1 MNDKSTNR
9 DHRHFATSET
19 MSILK
24 LRRIVELSHRM
35 VPGQEEFPLEIQT
48 FNTDEVMAKT
58 ARTSEHR
65 IERRED
71 IWYII
76 QEVKMGSHV
85 GTHVEFPYHH
95 RKDGMSAAD
104 YPLDRL
110 MGDTVLLD
118 FSHKKKD
125 EEITRQEIIGTGV
138 EIRAGDIVLI
148 RTDMHK
154 LWKTPR
160 GHDRPVLSLEAT
172 RYLVKEIGIHCIG
185 TDATGLEVR
194 GRDDQP
200 VHELLFANDV
210 AMIESLTNLDQ
221 LRSTRFEIVM
231 LPLKVEGM
239 DSCPVRVV
247 ALEEEDRR

>member
-1 MNDKSTNR
+1 MESSEKMSMLKS
-9 DHRHFATSET
+9 
-19 MSILK
+19 L
-24 LRRIVELSHRM
+24 RIVELSHRM
-35 VPGQEEFPLEIQT
+35 VPGQEEFPLQIET

-58 ARTSEHR
+58 ARAEEHR
-65 IERRED
+65 IERRAD
-71 IWYII
+71 IWYIL
-76 QEVKMGSHV
+76 QEVLMGSHV

-95 RKDGMSAAD
+95 RKDGLSAAD

-110 MGDTVLLD
+110 MGDAVLLD
-118 FSHKKKD
+118 FSHKQKD
-125 EEITRQEIIGTGV
+125 EEITRQEIIGTGL

-160 GHDRPVLSLEAT
+160 GHDRPVLSIEAT
-172 RYLVKEIGIHCIG
+172 RYLVQEIGIHCIG

-194 GRDDQP
+194 GRNDQP
-200 VHELLFANDV
+200 VHELLFAHDV

-221 LRSTRFEIVM
+221 LHSSRFEIIV
-231 LPLKVEGM
+231 LPLMVEGM

-247 ALEEEDRR
+247 ALEKKDGR

>member
-1 MNDKSTNR
+1 
-9 DHRHFATSET
+9 
-19 MSILK
+19 
-24 LRRIVELSHRM
+24 M
-35 VPGQEEFPLEIQT
+35 VPGQEEFPLQIET

-58 ARTSEHR
+58 ARAEEHR
-65 IERRED
+65 IERRAD
-71 IWYII
+71 IWYIL
-76 QEVKMGSHV
+76 QEVLMGSHA

-95 RKDGMSAAD
+95 RKDGLSAAD

-110 MGDTVLLD
+110 MGDAVLLD

-125 EEITRQEIIGTGV
+125 EEISRQEIIGTGL

-160 GHDRPVLSLEAT
+160 GHDRPVLSIEAT
-172 RYLVKEIGIHCIG
+172 RYLVQEIGIHCIG

-194 GRDDQP
+194 GRNDQP
-200 VHELLFANDV
+200 VHELLFAHDV

-221 LRSTRFEIVM
+221 LHSSRFEIIV
-231 LPLKVEGM
+231 LPLMVEGM

-247 ALEEEDRR
+247 ALEKKDGR

>member
-1 MNDKSTNR
+1 MSLLKS
-9 DHRHFATSET
+9 
-19 MSILK
+19 
-24 LRRIVELSHRM
+24 RRIVELSHRM
-35 VPGQEEFPLEIQT
+35 VPGGEEFPLELKT
-48 FNTDEVMAKT
+48 FNTDEVMAQT
-58 ARTSEHR
+58 ARREEHR
-65 IERRED
+65 IERRAD
-71 IWYII
+71 IWYIL
-76 QEVKMGSHV
+76 QEVLMGSHV

-110 MGDTVLLD
+110 LGETVLLD

-125 EEITRQEIIGTGV
+125 EEITRQEIIDTGV

-172 RYLVKEIGIHCIG
+172 HYLVEEVGIHCIG

-194 GRDDQP
+194 GRNDQP

-221 LRSTRFEIVM
+221 LRSTRFEIIV
-231 LPLKVEGM
+231 LPLMVEGM
-239 DSCPVRVV
+239 DSCSVRVV
-247 ALEEEDRR
+247 ALEQEDRP

>member
-1 MNDKSTNR
+1 
-9 DHRHFATSET
+9 

-24 LRRIVELSHRM
+24 SRRIVELSHRM
-35 VPGQEEFPLEIQT
+35 VPGEEEFPLEIET
-48 FNTDEVMAKT
+48 FNADEVMAKT
-58 ARTSEHR
+58 SRASTHT

-95 RKDGMSAAD
+95 LKEGKSAAD
-104 YPLDRL
+104 YPLERL
-110 MGDTVLLD
+110 IGEAVLFD

-125 EEITRQEIIGTGV
+125 EEITKQEILDSGV
-138 EIRAGDIVLI
+138 EVRKGDIAVI

-154 LWKTPR
+154 LWKTPQ

-172 RYLVKEIGIHCIG
+172 SYLVEEVGIHTIA

-200 VHELLFANDV
+200 VHVMLFENDV
-210 AMIESLTNLDQ
+210 AMVESLTNLDQ
-221 LRSTRFEIVM
+221 LKSTRFEIII
-231 LPLKVEGM
+231 LPLPIVGL
-239 DSCPVRVV
+239 DSCPVRVL
-247 ALEEEDRR
+247 ALEDENA